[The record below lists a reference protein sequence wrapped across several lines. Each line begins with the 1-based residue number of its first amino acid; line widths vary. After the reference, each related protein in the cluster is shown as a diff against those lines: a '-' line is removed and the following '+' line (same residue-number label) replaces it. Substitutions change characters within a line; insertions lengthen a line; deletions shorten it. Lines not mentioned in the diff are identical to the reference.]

1 MNIEKIVL
9 NEERN
14 VTLTAYIQETEGR
27 FDYIEKRPGMLIIP
41 GGGYQYCS
49 EREADPPA
57 MAFLK
62 AGFQVFILQYSIGK
76 DAAWPNPL
84 NDYEAAMELIQSK
97 EEEWKVYKDK
107 IAVLGFSAGGHLAAC
122 GATMAEHSGCA
133 GICGDSGR
141 HGEKLRRDSSRCGI
155 GGRQT
160 YLSLLCFCHQG

>member
-57 MAFLK
+57 STSFLH
-62 AGFQVFILQYSIGK
+62 A
-76 DAAWPNPL
+76 
-84 NDYEAAMELIQSK
+84 
-97 EEEWKVYKDK
+97 
-107 IAVLGFSAGGHLAAC
+107 
-122 GATMAEHSGCA
+122 
-133 GICGDSGR
+133 
-141 HGEKLRRDSSRCGI
+141 
-155 GGRQT
+155 
-160 YLSLLCFCHQG
+160 